1 MPTFISS
8 SSAGGSNASGISGV
22 TRPSTNI
29 GDFIVLDLY
38 YESLADDV
46 TGGIT
51 FSNGTWTKRALVVQ
65 NTSTDKFTVIRYTSV
80 YNSEGSTFNITWNGV
95 IGAVWRTA
103 ALTSWSGVHATTP
116 MDATPTMQA
125 GAFADTTPI
134 APSITTTHAN
144 SRLVY
149 MSANFAGTTG
159 SAYSSGFTEH
169 VDFDAFHIASAN
181 QAAAGASGNK
191 QDTIGT
197 TAWWSAGLMA
207 LQDSG
212 VVDPTPTVVGAGT
225 ASFTATTATALTPTL
240 PTGWAADDIHI
251 LLAARSDNT
260 AMTALSGWTQ
270 ISAANN
276 TTAQRTEVWARRA
289 VAGDTNPSVTF
300 GSGTTVRGA
309 RIIGIRGVDPG
320 IALSSLIFTHRSNAA
335 SNIITFDS
343 TTTIDANNL
352 LLAMYTYE
360 DDPSNASLINT
371 GWTTFATS
379 TSALG
384 NDMAMGYA
392 TKPVPIA
399 SSTGTMTSIVSVGTW
414 ANSVNSGI
422 VIAFPPIPNTAI
434 TGTGDLTVSH
444 PSFSGAGDYIAPP
457 ISASGGSSIRV
468 GALAGAGTLVYPGA
482 GGVVLRAPLLA
493 GVGALVY
500 AGNGGLV
507 VGAPSFAG
515 VGLLAYVGGGG
526 LVLRVPAL
534 GGAGLLAYAGVGGV
548 SLGVGQ
554 LSGSGAAI
562 GPPTGTGTLVIGHPS
577 FVGSGLLAYA
587 GAGGILVSTPS
598 FGGVGVLQYVGLGGV
613 VLGVGSFAGSGVY
626 SISGSGGILLSH
638 PDFTG
643 GGVFLPSTGGFGTV
657 SIGVPAFAGGGTLI
671 YGGLGGLSVS
681 VPSLAG
687 SGVLTYIGSGGVV
700 IGVAGLGG
708 VGDYIPL
715 GEGAGGISVRVS
727 SFGGVGYLSYAGI
740 GGLVIGTASFAG
752 AGVLAYVAGGGIAI
766 GYPAFGGVGAYIATI
781 QGAGALLV
789 GVPAFGGAG
798 AFGMAG
804 SGGISIDA
812 SSFIGSG
819 TLSYLGDGG
828 VVVTVPSFVGGGA
841 YRPEDI
847 SSSGGIIIDVGYF
860 SGDGNFVGA
869 PISGLG
875 GLIVRVPS
883 LVGMGIVVGLMPSI
897 VGVPVAVMSG
907 GMPRIAFG
915 SNSSVV
921 FVGRSVG
928 SKVVAG
934 GGSRVEWEKQ

>member
-22 TRPSTNI
+22 TRPSTNV

-38 YESLADDV
+38 YESLSDDV

-80 YNSEGSTFNITWNGV
+80 YNSEGSTFNITWNGS

-191 QDTIGT
+191 QDTLGT

-240 PTGWAADDIHI
+240 PTGWAAGDIHI

-309 RIIGIRGVDPG
+309 RIIGIRGADPS

-335 SNIITFDS
+335 SNIMTFDS

-379 TSALG
+379 TSSLG

-434 TGTGDLTVSH
+434 TGTGNLTVSH
-444 PSFSGAGDYIAPP
+444 PSFSGAGNYVAPP

-468 GALAGAGTLVYPGA
+468 GALAGAGTLAYPGA

-515 VGLLAYVGGGG
+515 VGLLAYVGSGG
-526 LVLRVPAL
+526 LVVSHPSFVGAGDYTAPPIAGTGGLALGVPAFS
-534 GGAGLLAYAGVGGV
+534 GAGLLAYTGLGGLLLGAPSFVGAGLLAYG
-548 SLGVGQ
+548 
-554 LSGSGAAI
+554 GSGGLVVSHPVLGGI
-562 GPPTGTGTLVIGHPS
+562 GLLAYAGAGALSIGHPS

-700 IGVAGLGG
+700 VRAPVFVGA
-708 VGDYIPL
+708 GDYIPL

-766 GYPAFGGVGAYIATI
+766 GYPAFGGVGAYIA
-781 QGAGALLV
+781 V
-789 GVPAFGGAG
+789 
-798 AFGMAG
+798 
-804 SGGISIDA
+804 D
-812 SSFIGSG
+812 
-819 TLSYLGDGG
+819 
-828 VVVTVPSFVGGGA
+828 
-841 YRPEDI
+841 RK
-847 SSSGGIIIDVGYF
+847 
-860 SGDGNFVGA
+860 
-869 PISGLG
+869 
-875 GLIVRVPS
+875 
-883 LVGMGIVVGLMPSI
+883 
-897 VGVPVAVMSG
+897 
-907 GMPRIAFG
+907 
-915 SNSSVV
+915 SVV
-921 FVGRSVG
+921 
-928 SKVVAG
+928 
-934 GGSRVEWEKQ
+934 